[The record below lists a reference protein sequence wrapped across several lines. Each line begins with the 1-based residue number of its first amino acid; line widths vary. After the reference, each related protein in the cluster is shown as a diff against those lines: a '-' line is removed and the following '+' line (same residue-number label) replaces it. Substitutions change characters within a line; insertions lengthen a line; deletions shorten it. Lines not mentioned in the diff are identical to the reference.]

1 MERKEVFAKVQKLI
15 ADGLNKKVEDIKE
28 ESAFETDL
36 GADSLDAI
44 ELFCSLEDEFGLTIA
59 DEDAM
64 ELKTVGAVVSYI
76 CEHIA

>member
-1 MERKEVFAKVQKLI
+1 MERQEVFEKVKKIIVNELSI
-15 ADGLNKKVEDIKE
+15 EADKVTED
-28 ESAFETDL
+28 SAFETDL

-64 ELKTVGAVVSYI
+64 SLKTVGAVVSYI
-76 CEHIA
+76 CEHE